1 MLLKEGSV
9 LVDGKKAWW
18 CSQNVEWDEV
28 IELKGSELDGYVSR
42 SALKLKYFLE
52 SHDEIQI
59 QNKIC
64 LDIGASTGGF
74 TQVLLSHGAKQVYAL
89 DVGHGQLDPNI
100 QEDDRV
106 IQMDGLDVRD
116 FDTGIF
122 LTQEWKFDVVTV
134 DVSFISL
141 TKILDDLIRIITECW
156 SRKGVNVVL
165 LWKPQFEVGRR
176 NLTKKGVVKKES
188 IRSNYLDEF
197 LQILTTKGLHVV
209 LHEKSGLSGEEGN
222 VEEVI
227 WIQEG
232 SP

>member
-1 MLLKEGSV
+1 M
-9 LVDGKKAWW
+9 
-18 CSQNVEWDEV
+18 
-28 IELKGSELDGYVSR
+28 SR

-122 LTQEWKFDVVTV
+122 LTQE
-134 DVSFISL
+134 
-141 TKILDDLIRIITECW
+141 
-156 SRKGVNVVL
+156 
-165 LWKPQFEVGRR
+165 
-176 NLTKKGVVKKES
+176 
-188 IRSNYLDEF
+188 
-197 LQILTTKGLHVV
+197 
-209 LHEKSGLSGEEGN
+209 
-222 VEEVI
+222 
-227 WIQEG
+227 
-232 SP
+232 